1 MKKQIDPT
9 IKAHLIRSAF
19 YVLLLLAVCVIPFAL
34 AQRNAKQ
41 SAATGRMWRL
51 GPPASGSQLSNFKT
65 AREAGSIPAMPGNR
79 PVQIQKIP
87 LATLWYNGDFDGRN
101 GGANQ
106 FEGQFGAGLFSV
118 IADNFT
124 GPPSGGTW
132 TVTGVFSNNIM
143 DPGLNTAITTANWE
157 IRTGVSEGNGG
168 TVVASASAAPATVT
182 PTGRVGFGRTEY
194 TVMVTGL
201 NVSLP
206 ALPAGQFYFLDV
218 VPVVP
223 LGVSGQSFCT
233 TTSGA
238 NCVGTPCGNDGNSW
252 WNSNLFGVTWTT
264 TQNIYGSG
272 TWDQSMGV
280 IGTAGAPSPTPT
292 ATATAT
298 PTPTPT
304 PTPVLTPRPTP
315 TPRPRGTPPPRP

>member
-41 SAATGRMWRL
+41 SAAGRMWRL
-51 GPPASGSQLSNFKT
+51 GPPASGSQLSNFAT
-65 AREAGSIPAMPGNR
+65 VRQAGNPAMPGNR
-79 PVQIQKIP
+79 PVQIQKNP
-87 LATLWYNGDFDGRN
+87 RQPSGDPVLWYNGDLDGRD

-106 FEGQFGAGLFSV
+106 FEGQFGAGFFSEV
-118 IADNFT
+118 ADNF
-124 GPPSGGTW
+124 GPTSGQW

-168 TVVASASAAPATVT
+168 TVVASASNAPATVT
-182 PTGRVGFGRTEY
+182 PTGRSAFGRTEY
-194 TVMVTGL
+194 TVEVDGL
-201 NVSLP
+201 NVTLD

-223 LGVSGQSFCT
+223 LGVGGQSFIT

-264 TQNIYGSG
+264 TMNLFGSG
-272 TWDQSMGV
+272 TWDLSMGV
-280 IGTAGAPSPTPT
+280 IGTAGSPS
-292 ATATAT
+292 
-298 PTPTPT
+298 PTPT

-315 TPRPRGTPPPRP
+315 TPRPHPTIPPRP

>member
-41 SAATGRMWRL
+41 SAAAGRMWRL
-51 GPPASGSQLSNFKT
+51 GPPASGSPHSNFAT
-65 AREAGSIPAMPGNR
+65 ARQAGILAMPGNR

-87 LATLWYNGDFDGRN
+87 LSTLWYNGDFDGRD

-106 FEGQFGAGLFSV
+106 DGGQFGAGFSSY
-118 IADNFT
+118 IYDNFT
-124 GPPSGGTW
+124 GPPSGQTW
-132 TVTGVFSNNIM
+132 TVTGVFSNNLLAV
-143 DPGLNTAITTANWE
+143 GLNTAITTADWE

-182 PTGRVGFGRTEY
+182 ATGRSGFGDSEY

-201 NVSLP
+201 NVTLP
-206 ALPAGQFYFLDV
+206 GLSSGFYFLAV

-223 LGVSGQSFCT
+223 SGVFGQSFES

-238 NCVGTPCGNDGNSW
+238 NCAGTPCGNDGNSW
-252 WNSNLFGVTWTT
+252 WNSNLFGVNFTSTM
-264 TQNIYGSG
+264 NLFGSG
-272 TWDQSMGV
+272 TWDLSMGV
-280 IGTAGAPSPTPT
+280 IGTS
-292 ATATAT
+292 AT

-304 PTPVLTPRPTP
+304 PTPSATPRPTP
-315 TPRPRGTPPPRP
+315 SPRPRPTPPPRP